1 MVAYSFAHVGQLVN
15 VDTPRVR
22 RLFLAGYPQ
31 DLVIAPRNRL
41 MGLGHWDIKHHP
53 DKNKDSQKPHGGAKP
68 SQFITAVK

>member
-31 DLVIAPRNRL
+31 DLVIARL
-41 MGLGHWDIKHHP
+41 LCLQGAFLVADTIA
-53 DKNKDSQKPHGGAKP
+53 SQSAKSIACGP
-68 SQFITAVK
+68 KTPFDR